1 MLINAFINRGFRQE
15 VVVNIAKK
23 IPWASREY
31 YRQRALGSK
40 AQDIPG
46 GGAIF
51 TTTIDPAVQ
60 AALKAGLHI
69 DLTRV
74 QATPTAG
81 TDEEVQQALG
91 RNLTAI
97 FPSTGA
103 IAEIMRKAAQALA
116 NKKVKGQPT
125 KWSWGAHINTHS
137 HIYIQPH
144 THISHANART

>member
-15 VVVNIAKK
+15 VVVNITKK

-40 AQDIPG
+40 TRDTPG

-60 AALKAGLHI
+60 AALKAGLHL

-74 QATPTAG
+74 RATPTAG
-81 TDEEVQQALG
+81 AEEEVQQALG
-91 RNLTAI
+91 RSLSAV
-97 FPSTGA
+97 FPSKGA
-103 IAEIMRKAAQALA
+103 IALKSCAKIRALLQA
-116 NKKVKGQPT
+116 KK
-125 KWSWGAHINTHS
+125 
-137 HIYIQPH
+137 
-144 THISHANART
+144 

>member
-1 MLINAFINRGFRQE
+1 

-40 AQDIPG
+40 TRDIPG

-60 AALKAGLHI
+60 AALKAGLHV

-74 QATPTAG
+74 RATPTAG
-81 TDEEVQQALG
+81 AEEEVQQALG
-91 RNLTAI
+91 RNLSAV
-97 FPSTGA
+97 FPSKGA
-103 IAEIMRKAAQALA
+103 IALKSCAKLRALLQA
-116 NKKVKGQPT
+116 KK
-125 KWSWGAHINTHS
+125 
-137 HIYIQPH
+137 
-144 THISHANART
+144 